1 MKRIYD
7 FRRSIALLRAGLP
20 LQYPVTV
27 RRARLEEEM
36 NGYCEWRSG
45 RFQIR
50 IRSNTSTE
58 FQIWILAHEWAHAL
72 CWESDNFEDHGPEW
86 GIAMSRVYQ
95 VLF

>member
-1 MKRIYD
+1 MKRVVD
-7 FRRSIALLRAGLP
+7 FRRAIALLRTHLP
-20 LQYPVTV
+20 PQHPVTV
-27 RRARLEEEM
+27 RRVLLPHDTG
-36 NGYCEWRSG
+36 GYCELSAK

-50 IRSNTSTE
+50 VRRDTITE

-72 CWESDNFEDHGPEW
+72 CWESDQCEDHGPEW